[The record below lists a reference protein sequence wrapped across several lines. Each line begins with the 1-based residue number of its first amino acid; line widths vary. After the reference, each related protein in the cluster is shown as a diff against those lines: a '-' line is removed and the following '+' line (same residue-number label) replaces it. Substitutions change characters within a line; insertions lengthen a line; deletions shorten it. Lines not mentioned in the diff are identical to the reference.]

1 MSISSNDIP
10 ELEPIPTQTPQALGG
25 AGQATNPFSPVS
37 PTAPPGLSLTAGDL
51 NLLMQQMVAA
61 TQAATE
67 AAKIAASVAQT
78 GSSSSDGKGL
88 EGRDLLKILPRP
100 EPFKVDK
107 LEDEHSRWVS
117 WYWQF
122 RQYLCAIDS
131 NFDREISLIERD
143 LHTEVT
149 VMPAETQARSFQL
162 YALLSALIKGRA
174 FQIVK
179 QVSLQRGYEALRML
193 LLQFQPPSKVRSLGI
208 LSALTQLKGFNTK
221 EPYLP
226 QILELERG
234 FEQYEL
240 ASGEAVQ
247 ASLKSAL
254 LLRSLSGVVR
264 QRISASLPEDASYT
278 TLREAIL
285 RYERT
290 QFKWGTHN
298 LFGSDSVL
306 LGSPSKISQDEPV
319 PMEVDRVKGKGGKG
333 KSKGKGKGDSKGKGG
348 KPLKGNPKG
357 KQSGKGE
364 QRKGKKGSKGKG
376 SYTQGPG
383 KGAIICHN
391 CHKAGHY
398 ARDCWQPKVQQ
409 VQDNTQVQQP
419 QPPQPSYASSV
430 PSSAWS
436 AAASSQVST
445 AVRRVEQVFVDM
457 SALDLH
463 SSAHVNMVQTSP
475 AHFRLDS
482 SDDDGDWVF
491 LTRCSNEMQPCLQI
505 QPSFVRAVIT
515 ELEDE
520 PELCTV
526 IVDSGADVS
535 CLPRDYVDCGQAV
548 KPSPITVQDA
558 QGGLMQVSDE
568 RLIEFVIPSESH
580 GDVVI
585 RERCIIAD
593 VTQPL
598 LSMGRL
604 IKKGW
609 FPCRG
614 DRGLWLNHDPSGAD
628 VKMHFKGMSLTVQA
642 VIRRV
647 EQPNCKATASSRS
660 IADPSTASSRSI
672 ADPSTASSRSSAD
685 PSTASSRSSADPSTA
700 SSRSSA
706 DPSTASSRSI
716 ADPSTA
722 SSRSSADPSTASS
735 RSIADPSTASS
746 RSSADPSTASSRS
759 VLVHAIPIRSAAEP
773 CGHPTTVHHSIRVI
787 GRADLSAECE
797 QLGFGWQV
805 LSSGNLAWRGR
816 SSRMVDPTL
825 MASTY
830 WPYRSTL
837 MRRDESSLWF
847 VLEQC
852 EEWQSLE
859 DFESD
864 IPGGG
869 VAELL
874 VLLHVH
880 PEPLTDLGIHVHD
893 SLLPPPGDMIDHD
906 TLSRELEELEAE
918 ERMQD
923 EVPGEGVPIGD
934 LPEAQLLAPV
944 PLPDMEESRAQPE
957 RVEGSIT
964 VDGIELSCASTIQA
978 LKAACVKFGLR
989 TSGSKTRL
997 FQRLKGYLEKQQLS
1011 FAADLARDSLSEQS
1025 RQPNMQSMPSPP
1037 SREQQLIHEIT
1048 HMPYAAWC
1056 PHCVSMRAMPDRS
1069 ESLVEGS
1076 RDVPCISYDFC
1087 YTGYDPESNEFLA
1100 KEPKSEDDLR
1110 GLLCCLIA
1118 HDSSTGSVLAVP
1130 CESKASTRH
1139 LGVELMRFIQGLG
1152 HAAVQIRCDSEP
1164 ATLSLQKAIV
1174 TARQR
1179 LGLKTLEQN
1188 PPIHHHQ
1195 SNGAVE
1201 KAVDLIRRLAM
1212 TMVQCVRAKAG
1223 VGITAQ
1229 HPLFS
1234 WSFVHAAWV
1243 RNRFAVRGGLT
1254 SYERCT
1260 GNAYTGRLVAYG
1272 EPVFSEVIPRK
1283 KGNPRFVRTLFLTKT
1298 TNDMYVVASKAGVR
1312 VCRSVRRTGGEWSV
1326 DKALYQEVQGFPWQY
1341 SSAAVGTRLVPPAKG
1356 RKPQPA
1362 ELHDEAASDP
1372 PTPAPLGFSTPA
1384 PASGLGGLVPV
1395 TPAEALPPLGPVPPP
1410 EGALPV
1416 PTIVVEDQPGPSNP
1430 SQQPEIGP
1438 ATPEAML
1445 PEIPVA
1451 SDVVMTS
1458 PPSFNVEPNT
1468 ALEDDTSIKEPES
1481 KVPRI
1486 RNVTFGGATYA
1497 LNDEGYDADY
1507 EEWVDAET
1515 FYAMQGDDDPVSA
1528 AWYEAGGA
1536 SALWFVDQGKGE
1548 PVLTDAELYNLDR
1561 LADDVEV
1568 SRLVAKGVMRQV
1580 EAGEGTEGMKSLS
1593 SKFVRSWRQKEKH
1606 NRPHYLRRS
1615 RLVAREFKWL
1625 EERQGLFSR
1634 PVIMRVVGDT
1644 SFFDVF
1650 QVSEMDH
1657 SVGSSSMWTT
1667 YVLT

>member
-10 ELEPIPTQTPQALGG
+10 ELEPIPPQTPQASGG
-25 AGQATNPFSPVS
+25 ASGQATNPFSPVS

-78 GSSSSDGKGL
+78 GSSSSDSKGL
-88 EGRDLLKILPRP
+88 EGRDLLKILPKP

-254 LLRSLSGVVR
+254 LLRSLSGVMR
-264 QRISASLPEDASYT
+264 QHISASLPEDASYT

-306 LGSPSKISQDEPV
+306 LGSPSKTSQDEPV
-319 PMEVDRVKGKGGKG
+319 PMEIDRVKGKDGKG
-333 KSKGKGKGDSKGKGG
+333 KGKGKGKGDNKGKGG
-348 KPLKGNPKG
+348 KPPKGYPKG

-364 QRKGKKGSKGKG
+364 QPKGKKGSKGKG
-376 SYTQGPG
+376 SYTPGSG

-409 VQDNTQVQQP
+409 IQDNTQVQQS
-419 QPPQPSYASSV
+419 QPSQPSQASNA

-436 AAASSQVST
+436 AAASSQAST

-457 SALDLH
+457 SDLDLH
-463 SSAHVNMVQTSP
+463 SSAHVNMVQTTP
-475 AHFRLDS
+475 LHFRLDS
-482 SDDDGDWVF
+482 SDWVF
-491 LTRCSNEMQPCLQI
+491 VTQRSNELQPCPQS
-505 QPSFVRAVIT
+505 QPNFVRAVIT

-535 CLPRDYVDCGQAV
+535 CLPRDYVECGQAV

-614 DRGLWLNHDPSGAD
+614 DRGLWLNHDPSGAG
-628 VKMHFKGMSLTVQA
+628 VKMRFKGMSLTAQA
-642 VIRRV
+642 IIRRV
-647 EQPNCKATASSRS
+647 EQPNSTASASSRS
-660 IADPSTASSRSI
+660 F
-672 ADPSTASSRSSAD
+672 
-685 PSTASSRSSADPSTA
+685 
-700 SSRSSA
+700 
-706 DPSTASSRSI
+706 
-716 ADPSTA
+716 
-722 SSRSSADPSTASS
+722 
-735 RSIADPSTASS
+735 
-746 RSSADPSTASSRS
+746 ADPSTASSRS
-759 VLVHAIPIRSAAEP
+759 VADPSTASSRSVADPSTASSRSVPVQAIPVRNLAEP
-773 CGHPTTVHHSIRVI
+773 CDHLTTVHQAIRVI

-797 QLGFGWQV
+797 QLSFGWQI
-805 LSSGNLAWRGR
+805 LSSGHLAWRGR

-852 EEWQSLE
+852 QEWQSLE

-869 VAELL
+869 
-874 VLLHVH
+874 
-880 PEPLTDLGIHVHD
+880 
-893 SLLPPPGDMIDHD
+893 
-906 TLSRELEELEAE
+906 
-918 ERMQD
+918 
-923 EVPGEGVPIGD
+923 
-934 LPEAQLLAPV
+934 
-944 PLPDMEESRAQPE
+944 
-957 RVEGSIT
+957 
-964 VDGIELSCASTIQA
+964 
-978 LKAACVKFGLR
+978 
-989 TSGSKTRL
+989 
-997 FQRLKGYLEKQQLS
+997 
-1011 FAADLARDSLSEQS
+1011 
-1025 RQPNMQSMPSPP
+1025 
-1037 SREQQLIHEIT
+1037 
-1048 HMPYAAWC
+1048 
-1056 PHCVSMRAMPDRS
+1056 
-1069 ESLVEGS
+1069 
-1076 RDVPCISYDFC
+1076 
-1087 YTGYDPESNEFLA
+1087 
-1100 KEPKSEDDLR
+1100 
-1110 GLLCCLIA
+1110 
-1118 HDSSTGSVLAVP
+1118 
-1130 CESKASTRH
+1130 
-1139 LGVELMRFIQGLG
+1139 
-1152 HAAVQIRCDSEP
+1152 
-1164 ATLSLQKAIV
+1164 
-1174 TARQR
+1174 
-1179 LGLKTLEQN
+1179 
-1188 PPIHHHQ
+1188 
-1195 SNGAVE
+1195 
-1201 KAVDLIRRLAM
+1201 
-1212 TMVQCVRAKAG
+1212 
-1223 VGITAQ
+1223 
-1229 HPLFS
+1229 
-1234 WSFVHAAWV
+1234 
-1243 RNRFAVRGGLT
+1243 
-1254 SYERCT
+1254 
-1260 GNAYTGRLVAYG
+1260 
-1272 EPVFSEVIPRK
+1272 
-1283 KGNPRFVRTLFLTKT
+1283 
-1298 TNDMYVVASKAGVR
+1298 
-1312 VCRSVRRTGGEWSV
+1312 
-1326 DKALYQEVQGFPWQY
+1326 
-1341 SSAAVGTRLVPPAKG
+1341 
-1356 RKPQPA
+1356 
-1362 ELHDEAASDP
+1362 
-1372 PTPAPLGFSTPA
+1372 
-1384 PASGLGGLVPV
+1384 
-1395 TPAEALPPLGPVPPP
+1395 
-1410 EGALPV
+1410 
-1416 PTIVVEDQPGPSNP
+1416 
-1430 SQQPEIGP
+1430 
-1438 ATPEAML
+1438 
-1445 PEIPVA
+1445 
-1451 SDVVMTS
+1451 
-1458 PPSFNVEPNT
+1458 
-1468 ALEDDTSIKEPES
+1468 
-1481 KVPRI
+1481 
-1486 RNVTFGGATYA
+1486 
-1497 LNDEGYDADY
+1497 
-1507 EEWVDAET
+1507 
-1515 FYAMQGDDDPVSA
+1515 
-1528 AWYEAGGA
+1528 
-1536 SALWFVDQGKGE
+1536 
-1548 PVLTDAELYNLDR
+1548 
-1561 LADDVEV
+1561 
-1568 SRLVAKGVMRQV
+1568 
-1580 EAGEGTEGMKSLS
+1580 
-1593 SKFVRSWRQKEKH
+1593 
-1606 NRPHYLRRS
+1606 
-1615 RLVAREFKWL
+1615 
-1625 EERQGLFSR
+1625 
-1634 PVIMRVVGDT
+1634 
-1644 SFFDVF
+1644 
-1650 QVSEMDH
+1650 
-1657 SVGSSSMWTT
+1657 
-1667 YVLT
+1667 